1 MAKGSKIFVSSC
13 IALVATAVS
22 FAVRG
27 DVLDALGTDFHLTHE
42 QIGLVLSPAFWG
54 CTLSIVIGGALVDF
68 VGMRR
73 LLLLSSVGYVVAP
86 ALIILAPRPSAPVT
100 PYYTDPGF
108 VLLYAGM
115 LMLGLSQGF
124 VEGIVNPLVTTLH
137 PDDKAHKL
145 NVLHAWWPGG
155 TILGGLAAY
164 GITKL
169 MGLDL
174 AGLSPQ
180 RATLGWQI
188 KMGLLMIPAIA
199 YGLMMLG
206 LRFPNTERV
215 DAGVSSRDM
224 FREALRPMF
233 LLLFVCMWMTTCTE
247 LGPDQWV
254 GPVITN
260 LTGMRGILILVFTA
274 GIMFILRNFA
284 GGRLARLFSPLGLL
298 VISSVASAVGLF
310 GFAAVTTPM
319 QAFAAATI
327 FGAGK
332 AFFWPTMM
340 AVTSEQFPRGGAVLL
355 AIMGGAGN
363 LAVAFILPLM
373 GSWYDTRGA
382 AAAFRFVGVLPVV
395 LTLIFGGLLLYYRSI
410 GGYRAVRL
418 KPIVAGVATGA
429 HK

>member
-1 MAKGSKIFVSSC
+1 
-13 IALVATAVS
+13 
-22 FAVRG
+22 
-27 DVLDALGTDFHLTHE
+27 
-42 QIGLVLSPAFWG
+42 LSPAFWG
-54 CTLSIVIGGALVDF
+54 CTLSILIGGVLVDL

-73 LLLLSSVGYVVAP
+73 LFLLSSAGYIVAP
-86 ALIILAPRPSAPVT
+86 ALILFAPRPSAAVT
-100 PYYTDPGF
+100 PYYADPGF
-108 VLLYAGM
+108 QFLYAGM
-115 LMLGLSQGF
+115 LLLGLSQGF
-124 VEGIVNPLVTTLH
+124 VEGIVNPLVATLD
-137 PDDKAHKL
+137 PGDKTHRL

-164 GITKL
+164 LITKL

-174 AGLSPQ
+174 AGVAAA
-180 RATLGWQI
+180 RATLGWQV
-188 KMGLLMIPAIA
+188 KMGVLMIPAIA
-199 YGLMMLG
+199 YGLIMIG

-254 GPVITN
+254 GPLITN
-260 LTGMRGILILVFTA
+260 LTGMRGILILVFTS
-274 GIMFILRNFA
+274 GIMFVLRNFA

-298 VISSVASAVGLF
+298 AISSIVSAIGLF
-310 GFAAVTTPM
+310 GLAGVKTPI

-340 AVTSEQFPRGGAVLL
+340 AVTSEQFPRGGAWLL

-363 LAVAFILPLM
+363 LAVAFILPVM
-373 GSWYDTRGA
+373 GSVYDTRGA
-382 AAAFRFVGVLPVV
+382 ASAFRLVGVLPIA
-395 LTLIFGGLLLYYRSI
+395 LTVIFGGLILYYRSI
-410 GGYRAVRL
+410 GGYRAIRL
-418 KPIVAGVATGA
+418 KPDAAGVEAEA
-429 HK
+429 HQ